1 MSRKARIMVFRL
13 KEIIYTAIFVA
24 LGVLLIVLL
33 VHMFSS
39 KSEDTPASGSIYIP
53 GIYTTSMT
61 IGGQSMDVEVTVD
74 ADHIN
79 SIRLVNLNESITTMY
94 PLMEPTIENLEEQI
108 LAAQSL
114 DYVVHEESQKYTSTA
129 LLQTIEKTLEKAKRE

>member
-24 LGVLLIVLL
+24 LGVLLIILL

-39 KSEDTPASGSIYIP
+39 KSEDTPASGSIYVP

-79 SIRLVNLNESITTMY
+79 SIRLVNLDESIATMY
-94 PLMEPTIENLEEQI
+94 PLMKPTIENLEEQI

-114 DYVVHEESQKYTSTA
+114 DNVVHEESQKYTSSA
-129 LLQTIEKTLEKAKRE
+129 LLQTIEKTLEKAKSK

>member
-39 KSEDTPASGSIYIP
+39 KSEDTPASGSIYVP

-79 SIRLVNLNESITTMY
+79 SIRLVNLDESITTMY
-94 PLMEPTIENLEEQI
+94 PLMKPTIENLEEQI

-114 DYVVHEESQKYTSTA
+114 DNVVHEESQKYTSSA
-129 LLQTIEKTLEKAKRE
+129 LLQTIEKTLEKAKSK

>member
-61 IGGQSMDVEVTVD
+61 IGGQTMDVEVTVD

-79 SIRLVNLNESITTMY
+79 SIRLVNLDESITTMY

-114 DYVVHEESQKYTSTA
+114 DHVVHEESQKYTSTA
-129 LLQTIEKTLEKAKRE
+129 LLQTIEKTLEKATRE

>member
-39 KSEDTPASGSIYIP
+39 KSEDAPASGSIYIP

-61 IGGQSMDVEVTVD
+61 IGGQTMDVEVTVD

-79 SIRLVNLNESITTMY
+79 SIRLVNLDESITTMY

-129 LLQTIEKTLEKAKRE
+129 LLQTIEKTLEKATRE

>member
-61 IGGQSMDVEVTVD
+61 IGGQTMDVEVTVD

-79 SIRLVNLNESITTMY
+79 SIRLVNLDESITTMY

-114 DYVVHEESQKYTSTA
+114 DHVVHEESQKYTSTA
-129 LLQTIEKTLEKAKRE
+129 LLQTIEKTLEKAKRQ